1 MFPKNFS
8 MHFLKRSCPTF
19 KILCWA
25 LYFCAFLPSDFLPF
39 CLALFSPPVY
49 LHGLF
54 CLPRGETDLCRCSMS
69 CDGVG
74 MASLLFFTARTG
86 NKAQHEVEFWGLL
99 PRPSPRHE
107 RQAARGTTLRGT
119 TDHQQRPPK
128 SACLQV

>member
-54 CLPRGETDLCRCSMS
+54 CLPRGEADWCRCSMS

-74 MASLLFFTARTG
+74 MASLLFFTA
-86 NKAQHEVEFWGLL
+86 
-99 PRPSPRHE
+99 PR
-107 RQAARGTTLRGT
+107 
-119 TDHQQRPPK
+119 
-128 SACLQV
+128 